1 MATNTAPPIVTLRGL
16 TAKFDAAMASATP
29 FYPQVCTTMPSNGRD
44 ENYGWLG
51 SMPGMREW
59 LGDRQ
64 FSRLRA
70 ASYAITNKLWESSI
84 EIERHDIEDDRLGM
98 YGPVLEQLAIE
109 AAYHPD
115 ELFFETLVAGAST
128 ACFDGQYFFD
138 TDHSWGSSGTQS
150 NDLTPS
156 ASNTAAVTEAEF
168 RTAYHASRA
177 ALLGF
182 KNDQGKFLTRPTIRP
197 MPNQLLIVPPA
208 LEEVAQKAL
217 YKDLVSGG
225 ETNIVL
231 DRPQIVASPHL
242 SSGTAFYH
250 LNLSAPLKP
259 FVFQARAP
267 LSRQMKGADDIE
279 AKGVKFM
286 TEARYNV
293 GYLAWWTA
301 TLNTFT

>member
-1 MATNTAPPIVTLRGL
+1 MALDTAPPIVTLRGL
-16 TAKFDAAMASATP
+16 TAKFDNAMASASP
-29 FYPQVCTTMPSNGRD
+29 FYPEVCTTMTSRGRD
-44 ENYGWLG
+44 EQYGWLG
-51 SMPGMREW
+51 SMPGMKEW

-70 ASYAITNKLWESSI
+70 AKYTIENRLWESSL
-84 EIERHDIEDDRLGM
+84 EIERHDIDDDRLDM
-98 YGPVLEQLAIE
+98 YGPTMEQLGME

-115 ELFFETLVAGAST
+115 ELFFEALVAGAST
-128 ACFDGQYFFD
+128 ECFDGQFFFD
-138 TDHSWGSSGTQS
+138 TDHAWGDSGTQS
-150 NDLTPS
+150 NDLAPS
-156 ASNTAAVTEAEF
+156 ASSPSAPTEAEF
-168 RTAYHASRA
+168 RTAYHASRSA
-177 ALLGF
+177 MLGF
-182 KNDQGKFLTRPTIRP
+182 KNDQGKLLTRPTVRP
-197 MPNQLLIVPPA
+197 MPNQLLIVPPS

-242 SSGTAFYH
+242 TTGTTFYH
-250 LNLSAPLKP
+250 FNLSAPLRP
-259 FVFQARAP
+259 FVFQARSP
-267 LSRQMKGADDIE
+267 LTRQMKGQDDIE

-301 TLNTFT
+301 TLNTFA